1 MVIKINDIKL
11 IPRFL
16 IDHEHSRIILEQK
29 KQEMERKRKKNVSLK
44 LSIS

>member
-29 KQEMERKRKKNVSLK
+29 KTRNGTRKNEKC
-44 LSIS
+44 